1 MHSQTHSDTE
11 VCAQTSASPCTHN
24 GQVSAHLHTETLS
37 EITGRN
43 RCDLRMIGIIRE
55 GERER
60 EEGGRERREDKELMN
75 EKQQKRGTVE
85 NQVNVY

>member
-1 MHSQTHSDTE
+1 
-11 VCAQTSASPCTHN
+11 
-24 GQVSAHLHTETLS
+24 
-37 EITGRN
+37 
-43 RCDLRMIGIIRE
+43 MIGIIRE